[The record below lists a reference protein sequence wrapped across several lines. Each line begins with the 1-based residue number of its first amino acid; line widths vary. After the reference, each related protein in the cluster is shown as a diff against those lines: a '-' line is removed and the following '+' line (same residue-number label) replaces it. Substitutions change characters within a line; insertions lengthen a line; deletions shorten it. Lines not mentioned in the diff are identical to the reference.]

1 MPLQPHPY
9 AYKTR
14 MSAKRAPYL
23 RPYSPPPLHLIDVV
37 LRCAHRTTIYFGI
50 DRFAFK
56 FAIEDVLT
64 DAYDYGIDFD
74 IIGNI
79 GERIRGVSANSLC
92 CCRIGSSTA
101 REGIRVGPS
110 RANDYSLLVLPR
122 LHRLVDNSDGA
133 GAASGGLCGC
143 GGRRGGSPPC
153 CPRGGGAAGRHGAG
167 RGARR
172 REGGR
177 TARIGRAAAAGG
189 QCRCCAGVRL
199 RGTLARCR
207 AVPASAP
214 CPVRYMSVSLLYR
227 LRAGGQVGVISTPPV
242 GTKVGRGPTNI
253 ACG

>member
-56 FAIEDVLT
+56 FAIEDVLA

-110 RANDYSLLVLPR
+110 RANDYYFLVLPR
-122 LHRLVDNSDGA
+122 LLRLVDNGDGA
-133 GAASGGLCGC
+133 GATRGELCGC

-153 CPRGGGAAGRHGAG
+153 CPRSGGAAGRAGAG
-167 RGARR
+167 RGRR
-172 REGGR
+172 RR
-177 TARIGRAAAAGG
+177 
-189 QCRCCAGVRL
+189 
-199 RGTLARCR
+199 
-207 AVPASAP
+207 
-214 CPVRYMSVSLLYR
+214 
-227 LRAGGQVGVISTPPV
+227 
-242 GTKVGRGPTNI
+242 
-253 ACG
+253 

>member
-1 MPLQPHPY
+1 M
-9 AYKTR
+9 TC
-14 MSAKRAPYL
+14 SRAPCFRAL
-23 RPYSPPPLHLIDVV
+23 AGHEAGQDRCGRGCSTSRTSRPTRFEFGFDSSTNRRH
-37 LRCAHRTTIYFGI
+37 RCAQTGRLGQL
-50 DRFAFK
+50 A
-56 FAIEDVLT
+56 VLLP
-64 DAYDYGIDFD
+64 
-74 IIGNI
+74 
-79 GERIRGVSANSLC
+79 IR
-92 CCRIGSSTA
+92 RSTA
-101 REGIRVGPS
+101 REGVFVWPS
-110 RANDYSLLVLPR
+110 RANHFFLLVFPR
-122 LHRLVDNSDGA
+122 LHRLVDSGA
-133 GAASGGLCGC
+133 GAGNPHGGLCGC

-214 CPVRYMSVSLLYR
+214 CPVRYVSVTLLYR
-227 LRAGGQVGVISTPPV
+227 LRAGSQVGVISTPPV
-242 GTKVGRGPTNI
+242 GTRVGRRSTNI

>member
-37 LRCAHRTTIYFGI
+37 LRCTHRTTIYFGI

-56 FAIEDVLT
+56 FAIEDVLA

-79 GERIRGVSANSLC
+79 GERIRGVLANSLC

-110 RANDYSLLVLPR
+110 RANDYFLLVIPR
-122 LHRLVDNSDGA
+122 LYRLVDNGDGA
-133 GAASGGLCGC
+133 GATRGEPPRRPPQPHSSPLAAPVPTPTSAS
-143 GGRRGGSPPC
+143 R
-153 CPRGGGAAGRHGAG
+153 
-167 RGARR
+167 
-172 REGGR
+172 
-177 TARIGRAAAAGG
+177 
-189 QCRCCAGVRL
+189 
-199 RGTLARCR
+199 
-207 AVPASAP
+207 
-214 CPVRYMSVSLLYR
+214 
-227 LRAGGQVGVISTPPV
+227 
-242 GTKVGRGPTNI
+242 
-253 ACG
+253 